1 MIQMRHIQ
9 GKRGR
14 AAWIVLRLSSLAMLA
29 VSLYV
34 AFGWLECRLAKDA
47 LIKALEKSDDIELI
61 IGAKGAKRVSLF
73 NKKREVIGIVKD
85 MALVRC
91 LSFKKHVVYARLL
104 IFNGNDLV
112 GHISFFNGRLVS
124 VNGKTFFA
132 PFVIGGMRWK

>member
-1 MIQMRHIQ
+1 MVR
-9 GKRGR
+9 KL
-14 AAWIVLRLSSLAMLA
+14 VVA
-29 VSLYV
+29 VSVVAFLMSMFL
-34 AFGWLECRLAKDA
+34 AFGWLECRLAKNA
-47 LIKALEKSDDIELI
+47 LIEALEKSDDIELI
-61 IGAKGAKRVSLF
+61 IGARGSKKVQLF
-73 NKKREVIGIVKD
+73 DKKHEVIGIVKD